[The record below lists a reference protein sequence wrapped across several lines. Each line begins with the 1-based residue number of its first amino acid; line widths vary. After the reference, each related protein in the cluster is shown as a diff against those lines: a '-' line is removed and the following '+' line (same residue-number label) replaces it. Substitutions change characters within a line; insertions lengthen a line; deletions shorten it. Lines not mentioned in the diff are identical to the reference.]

1 MLGFYLYSFPSF
13 WKVFS
18 QILISFF
25 FFFLSFFPPF
35 FLSKVANGKIQNL
48 EATVELLLTNE
59 GKLKESI
66 LNLEQERT
74 ALQKAV
80 EEMQKKTGDTNEKP
94 LLTRQEHL
102 DAD

>member
-25 FFFLSFFPPF
+25 FLFSFFPPF

>member
-1 MLGFYLYSFPSF
+1 M
-13 WKVFS
+13 
-18 QILISFF
+18 
-25 FFFLSFFPPF
+25 
-35 FLSKVANGKIQNL
+35 ANGKIQNL